1 MPARIRK
8 IRHDEDTRLKI
19 KTTQLCNRLMSH
31 AMGEVDLSPTQIQ
44 AIKILL
50 GKTLPDLQSVEHSG
64 EVATPYVMQMPTV
77 AKDAAEWLTTQS
89 KSSGVLKK
97 DHRPH

>member
-19 KTTQLCNRLMSH
+19 KTTQLCNRLMAH
-31 AMGEVDLSPTQIQ
+31 AMGEVELSATQIQ

-64 EVATPYVMQMPTV
+64 EIATPYVMQMPEV
-77 AKDAAEWLTTQS
+77 AKDAAEWLKAQS
-89 KSSGVLKK
+89 TLSGGLKK
-97 DHRPH
+97 DPRPH

>member
-31 AMGEVDLSPTQIQ
+31 AMGEVELSPTQIQ

-64 EVATPYVMQMPTV
+64 EIATPYVMQMPEV
-77 AKDAAEWLTTQS
+77 AKDAQEWLNKST
-89 KSSGVLKK
+89 SSGVHKADPK
-97 DHRPH
+97 PH